1 MRIVKF
7 AKALLLLATIGAAT
21 APAAFACSCACAPDA
36 ERQVEGAAL
45 VFDARVE
52 GQRIAGGERLVSVR
66 VTARRKG
73 EMDETMVLRT
83 ATSSAACGV
92 TGLKT
97 GESYIFLANP
107 ADRPGFAIDQCGM
120 MCAERYR
127 AAIETILKPCAP
139 GAACPGR

>member
-1 MRIVKF
+1 MF
-7 AKALLLLATIGAAT
+7 ASTIAKTVSLAAALAALA
-21 APAAFACSCACAPDA
+21 APALACSCRCAPDA
-36 ERQVEGAAL
+36 GQQAEGAAL

-52 GQRIAGGERLVSVR
+52 GQRIAGGERLVTVR

-73 EMDETMVLRT
+73 DMEATMVLRT
-83 ATSSAACGV
+83 PTSSAACGV

-97 GESYIFLANP
+97 GQSYLFLANP

-120 MCAERYR
+120 SCAQRYR
-127 AAIETILKPCAP
+127 AEIEAMLKPCAP